1 MLPQLQKIP
10 WKNREV
16 RILFDSDVVIKDTM
30 MAAKKRLWET
40 LKKEEA
46 RIRIVQLTLRVDESV
61 GMNHPR
67 NSF

>member
-16 RILFDSDVVIKDTM
+16 RILFDSDEFIKDTM

-46 RIRIVQLTLRVDESV
+46 RIRIVQLTIRVDQSV